1 MSVWFQSVVLFVR
14 DIATARRFYEELLG
28 QRVMMDLGL
37 NVDFGGFAL
46 WQADHATRTI
56 FGEEARN
63 SARLGRDNV
72 EVYFESDEIEALFA
86 TLEAADVE
94 ILHGPAEQPW
104 GQSTL
109 RVRDPD
115 GHIVE
120 VGEPMPLVVRRFAEQ
135 GLTREEIARRT
146 SMPIE
151 AVRAMVDQGS

>member
-28 QRVMMDLGL
+28 QRVVMGLGVNL
-37 NVDFGGFAL
+37 DFGGFAL
-46 WQADHATRTI
+46 WQADHATRMI

-72 EVYFESDEIEALFA
+72 EVYFESAEIEALLA
-86 TLEAADVE
+86 KLEAADVE
-94 ILHGPAEQPW
+94 VVHGPTEQPW
-104 GQSTL
+104 GQNTL

-120 VGEPMPLVVRRFAEQ
+120 VGEPMPLVARRFAEQ
-135 GLTREEIARRT
+135 GLTCEQIASRT
-146 SMPIE
+146 AMPIE
-151 AVRAMVDQGS
+151 AVRAMVDQG